1 MKKITIALA
10 LGTVG
15 FLFLFGWV
23 ILAEL
28 EAADP
33 PPETT
38 VAAPDTSA
46 DAQDQLV
53 EPADPRFPLPAPT
66 KTGTTQADSSNCIT
80 CHTSLEDLTA
90 LAEEPEDTESLSE
103 GEG

>member
-1 MKKITIALA
+1 MKKISMALT
-10 LGTVG
+10 LGAVG

-23 ILAEL
+23 SLAEL

-33 PPETT
+33 SPEPTIAT
-38 VAAPDTSA
+38 PDLSG
-46 DAQDQLV
+46 DAQDQPV

-66 KTGTTQADSSNCIT
+66 RTSMTHAKNRNCIT
-80 CHTSLEDLTA
+80 CHTSQEDLKA
-90 LAEEPEDTESLSE
+90 LAEEPEETESLSE